1 MQTGSRSGVSTL
13 EILQDADDQTSQT
26 DSGGS
31 VAGMLLSFL
40 GIEMESLAEG
50 LRTSEEQQGVR
61 TDRLASCLP
70 HQSSPKMPRATD
82 AGSQRGRLQLRGG
95 GQREQIT
102 VERRKWK
109 IVRWRG
115 RKGPR
120 SKAAIKTPH
129 KPHTLPVKIK
139 IDTSVMI
146 LC

>member
-1 MQTGSRSGVSTL
+1 MK
-13 EILQDADDQTSQT
+13 ILQDADDQTSQT

-31 VAGMLLSFL
+31 VAGMSLSFL
-40 GIEMESLAEG
+40 GIGMESLEEG
-50 LRTSEEQQGVR
+50 LRTSEERVRNVGALGV
-61 TDRLASCLP
+61 LLP
-70 HQSSPKMPRATD
+70 GPVEPKD
-82 AGSQRGRLQLRGG
+82 AKSQRRKEPERTAAVPGG

-129 KPHTLPVKIK
+129 KPHTLSVKIK